1 MKKSTWWIITVI
13 GVAVIA
19 AVIFFMLKPTHE
31 AENAGEV
38 KTNQGAKDELLVSF
52 TDQQL
57 NNTYYLHD
65 RALHTEKL
73 TAYPSIAYHSTNKLL
88 YYTYTDEEAQKVSI
102 RELNVK
108 TNQEKT
114 LFTSKDSIDSM
125 RLSGDGKQLYLRY
138 NKDSG
143 EQFYVASFDLKK
155 HKVKLLYPEKSNDD
169 TVSSFAYDP
178 TSNSLA
184 IQHYSLKEDYEKT
197 DEANEKGTDPEPTT
211 MKITLHKDGKGK
223 RIASISQ
230 TINDISFSP
239 DHKKLIYTE
248 VKIRNEKEVSSI
260 KVLDVE
266 TGKTKT
272 LVKNSQ
278 NVHILSAAQ
287 PQFSSDGAS
296 VYFLGVAKNA
306 KELKDDTGRKAKVRT
321 IFEYDLKKKKVE
333 AAWEKNGGI
342 INNFTVNQ

>member
-1 MKKSTWWIITVI
+1 MKKSTWWIMTVL

-19 AVIFFMLKPTHE
+19 IILFMVKPNQE
-31 AENAGEV
+31 AENAGKV
-38 KTNQGAKDELLVSF
+38 KTNNETKDELLVSF

-73 TAYPSIAYHSTNKLL
+73 TAYPSITYDSSKQLL
-88 YYTYTDEEAQKVSI
+88 YYTYTNEDTQKVSI

-108 TNQEKT
+108 TNVEKT
-114 LFTSKDSIDSM
+114 LFTSHDAIDSM

-155 HKVKLLYPEKSNDD
+155 QKVKLLYPENSDDD

-178 TSNSLA
+178 TSNLLA

-197 DEANEKGTDPEPTT
+197 DEANEKGLDPEPTT
-211 MKITLHKDGKGK
+211 MKITLQKGEK
-223 RIASISQ
+223 RNRVAKIPQ
-230 TINDISFSP
+230 LINDISFSP
-239 DHKKLIYTE
+239 DHKQLIYTE
-248 VKIRNEKEVSSI
+248 VNILNEKEVSSI
-260 KVLDVE
+260 RMLDVE
-266 TGKTKT
+266 TGETKT
-272 LVKNSQ
+272 LVKSSED
-278 NVHILSAAQ
+278 VHILSAAQ
-287 PQFSSDGAS
+287 PQFSSDGTS
-296 VYFLGVAKNA
+296 VYFIGVKRNA

-321 IFEYDLKKKKVE
+321 IFQYEMKKKKIE
-333 AAWEKNGGI
+333 AAWEKKGGI